1 MNSHQIVR
9 ENDGVK
15 KNKDMLFLILY
26 LRVLKTFSHFKQVYY
41 S

>member
-15 KNKDMLFLILY
+15 KNKDML
-26 LRVLKTFSHFKQVYY
+26 RVLKTFSHFKQVYY